1 MVLLTPQLF
10 YNVASTL
17 VWRSVFPQLSQT
29 GSEQQSRSLFSK
41 SRIPTARG
49 PEHFCARP
57 PPPRNL
63 TATNNNGSDSRAF
76 WSEPSLYS
84 DSRRFPSPVSRE
96 PVCADPPPPK
106 SFLTVPAR
114 NGTRAPA
121 SLLPHQVGIE
131 AHRRCVFV
139 VRPSIFRS
147 SSACAEVTLA
157 VCPLHYCALTYT
169 PPWTV
174 TKHVLASASR
184 APTCTAAV
192 PFFTPHTQHTF
203 LSFPADRCLG
213 TA

>member
-63 TATNNNGSDSRAF
+63 TARNNNGSDSRAF

-106 SFLTVPAR
+106 SFLTVPAPER
-114 NGTRAPA
+114 ELPPRCYLTKLESKPTGGVFSLSDRAYFDH
-121 SLLPHQVGIE
+121 LPRV
-131 AHRRCVFV
+131 
-139 VRPSIFRS
+139 
-147 SSACAEVTLA
+147 LK
-157 VCPLHYCALTYT
+157 CPLHYCGSPTV